1 MMCPST
7 KRLFKLALII
17 GLCAFSLISLLDYL
31 FTPSDEEDDH
41 HHHHQH
47 NDVDAD
53 VNTVDHHKRNKNP
66 VYLPPEPP
74 TDLPIIVWWSDF
86 IPEKRSVRKCSL
98 GSCLVTKS
106 RTELTNP
113 NTNVSVFM
121 WYGSDVSW
129 IDLPLPRKPHHL
141 WALLHEESPKNNWVF
156 ATDKGIELFNFT
168 ATCSRHSSYPL
179 VSQYLYSIDKLTQPL
194 RVPTPLKSKSD
205 MALVIYIQTDC
216 NPPSDRDSYVTEL
229 MKHIK
234 VDSYGNCLHNKDLPD
249 HLLNPLTFDSE
260 DLLNIIAKYKFAISF
275 ENAICHDYITE
286 KFWRPLYAGTVPIV
300 RGSPTILDWA
310 PSEKSIIVAEDFP
323 TPKELADFLILLD
336 KNDREYNEYLEW
348 KRNGITNQ
356 RLLSHMRDRE
366 WHIDDLDGLNF
377 IDGFQCYICDELHKM
392 KKEKSHERLVANKQH
407 YDCPMAEPALRYRD
421 SDTVHERLA
430 KMDEEAK
437 SELEFWRYIAK
448 CSEQKGIVISRI
460 VSEGGTQE
468 QAKKALEDA
477 CYGVLLGEV

>member
-1 MMCPST
+1 M
-7 KRLFKLALII
+7 LI
-17 GLCAFSLISLLDYL
+17 FS
-31 FTPSDEEDDH
+31 F
-41 HHHHQH
+41 
-47 NDVDAD
+47 
-53 VNTVDHHKRNKNP
+53 
-66 VYLPPEPP
+66 
-74 TDLPIIVWWSDF
+74 
-86 IPEKRSVRKCSL
+86 
-98 GSCLVTKS
+98 
-106 RTELTNP
+106 
-113 NTNVSVFM
+113 
-121 WYGSDVSW
+121 
-129 IDLPLPRKPHHL
+129 
-141 WALLHEESPKNNWVF
+141 
-156 ATDKGIELFNFT
+156 
-168 ATCSRHSSYPL
+168 
-179 VSQYLYSIDKLTQPL
+179 
-194 RVPTPLKSKSD
+194 
-205 MALVIYIQTDC
+205 
-216 NPPSDRDSYVTEL
+216 
-229 MKHIK
+229 
-234 VDSYGNCLHNKDLPD
+234 
-249 HLLNPLTFDSE
+249 
-260 DLLNIIAKYKFAISF
+260 
-275 ENAICHDYITE
+275 
-286 KFWRPLYAGTVPIV
+286 
-300 RGSPTILDWA
+300 
-310 PSEKSIIVAEDFP
+310 
-323 TPKELADFLILLD
+323 LLD